1 MAEQAIHIRKMSKSF
16 NNIPVLKNVNITIKP
31 GRVYAV
37 VGKNGAGKSTL
48 VKLMAGIHQ
57 PDTGDFFYNGRKV
70 TLRSPKDALGL
81 GWSFMFQDLELFE
94 NMTVAENVFFNNY
107 PAHSMGVVN
116 NKKMMDMTQAL
127 GRRVGLKA
135 GWDTKI
141 KQMGMGERH
150 LVAFMRILARNADV
164 MVFDEISSALTNED
178 AKYIFNIINELKREG
193 KYILLITHNLKEIYS
208 HVDDVI
214 ILRDGEVV
222 NQIPTSD
229 IQDKELIKSI
239 VGQEVRK
246 RYPKLPVR
254 KGREVLR
261 LQNICLPNILND
273 VSFVLRR
280 GEVLG
285 ITGLVGSG
293 RTSLARCI
301 FGINTGYTGDMY
313 YNRKRIRFR
322 SPKAA
327 VKLGIGLIPDD
338 RKKEGIFNVSDLML
352 NITIGHLQ
360 AIERRRIRWM
370 VDKKAERKLAAQYLE
385 RLGVDYFSL
394 EQQMR
399 FLSSGNQQ
407 KVLIARWFLANTDV
421 LILDEPTKE
430 LDIASKVEVYNLIN
444 EMVRRGKA
452 VIFISSDF
460 SEIIGMSDRV
470 MVLSCGKVVMEMDKK
485 SVTKDNILKRA
496 LEEEMKHCNKGTE
509 VDH

>member
-1 MAEQAIHIRKMSKSF
+1 
-16 NNIPVLKNVNITIKP
+16 
-31 GRVYAV
+31 
-37 VGKNGAGKSTL
+37 
-48 VKLMAGIHQ
+48 
-57 PDTGDFFYNGRKV
+57 
-70 TLRSPKDALGL
+70 
-81 GWSFMFQDLELFE
+81 MFQDLELFD
-94 NMTVAENVFFNNY
+94 NLTISENVFFNNF
-107 PAHSMGVVN
+107 PTKNMGVVN
-116 NKKMMDMTQAL
+116 KNRIQMKTQEL
-127 GRRVGLKA
+127 SQRVGLKA
-135 GWDTKI
+135 DGRTKVD
-141 KQMGMGERH
+141 QLGMGERH

-178 AKYIFNIINELKREG
+178 AKYIFDIIQELKKEG
-193 KYILLITHNLKEIYS
+193 KYILLITHNLKEIFS
-208 HVDDVI
+208 QVDDVI
-214 ILRDGEVV
+214 VLRDGEVV
-222 NQIPTSD
+222 NQTPTAMIKD
-229 IQDKELIKSI
+229 RELIKSI

-246 RYPKLPVR
+246 RYPKLPV
-254 KGREVLR
+254 KQGKEVLR
-261 LQNICLPNILND
+261 LQDVSVPNVLDN

-301 FGINTGYTGDMY
+301 FGINPGYSGDMY
-313 YNRKRIRFR
+313 FNRKRIKIR

-338 RKKEGIFNVSDLML
+338 RKKEGIFNVSDLKL

-370 VDKKAERKLAAQYLE
+370 IDKTAERKLAAHYLE

-407 KVLIARWFLANTDV
+407 KVLIARWFLANTEV

-470 MVLSCGKVVMEMDKK
+470 MVLSCGKVVMEMDKN
-485 SVTKDNILKRA
+485 SVTKDRILKRA
-496 LEEEMKHCNKGTE
+496 LDEEMKHLQ
-509 VDH
+509 

>member
-1 MAEQAIHIRKMSKSF
+1 MAEQSIRIDNLSKSF
-16 NNIPVLKNVNITIKP
+16 NNIPVLKNVSITMKP

-57 PDTGDFFYNGRKV
+57 PDSGEIFYNEKKV
-70 TLRSPKDALGL
+70 LLRTPKDALSL

-94 NMTVAENVFFNNY
+94 NLTVAENVFFNNF
-107 PAHSMGVVN
+107 PTQSMGVVN
-116 NKKMMDMTQAL
+116 KNKIQMKTLELSQ
-127 GRRVGLKA
+127 RVGLKA
-135 GWDTKI
+135 DGRTKVD
-141 KQMGMGERH
+141 QLGMGERH
-150 LVAFMRILARNADV
+150 LVAFMRILARNAEV

-178 AKYIFNIINELKREG
+178 AKYIFDIIQELKNEG
-193 KYILLITHNLKEIYS
+193 KYILLITHNLKEIFS
-208 HVDDVI
+208 QVDDVI
-214 ILRDGEVV
+214 VLRDGEVV
-222 NQIPTSD
+222 NQTPTAK
-229 IQDKELIKSI
+229 IKDKELIKSI

-246 RYPKLPVR
+246 RYPKLPV
-254 KGREVLR
+254 KQGKEVLR
-261 LQNICLPNILND
+261 LQDVSVPNVLDN

-301 FGINTGYTGDMY
+301 FGINSGYSGDMY
-313 YNRKRIRFR
+313 FNRKRIRIR

-338 RKKEGIFNVSDLML
+338 RKNEGIFNVSDLKL

-360 AIERRRIRWM
+360 AIERRNLRWM
-370 VDKKAERKLAAQYLE
+370 IDKTAERKLSAHYLE

-407 KVLIARWFLANTDV
+407 KVLIARWFLANTEV

-470 MVLSCGKVVMEMDKK
+470 MVLSCGKVVMEMDKN
-485 SVTKDNILKRA
+485 SVTKDRILKRA
-496 LEEEMKHCNKGTE
+496 LDEEMKHLQ
-509 VDH
+509 